1 MAGTERIQLAG
12 RELFAA
18 LAEALGDECLVQVV
32 DADGG
37 LVEDFDRGAQP
48 AGDASLEAGLGASG
62 LRLRARVPS
71 ARAASARG
79 LVTAAARAAGEQLR
93 LESEMESVYAG
104 SLQLLEEVAMTA
116 EMLARLP
123 SCGSDH
129 EVVRLALE
137 TLIVGASVERAAWI
151 TLDHVHRRCLVEVE
165 LCASQDSSGV
175 REYAP
180 ARGVVFEPEGT
191 IVERAI
197 RAGAAGLVE
206 DRDPAAPPDRPESR
220 ARREV
225 LALPVRF
232 GEGADGP
239 PIGVILAIDK
249 RANSYATAT
258 RLGSQ
263 ETKMVANV
271 ALMIGSAIGNR
282 RAAEVGQEVAFARA
296 IQQQVLPAGA
306 ASVAGFELV
315 GRCATCGAVGGDY
328 FDFVPMADGRTLA
341 LVADVS
347 GHNLA
352 SGMVMVG
359 ARAALRVIAGTT
371 PSPATVFD
379 GLAAA
384 IHDDLA
390 RTERFITAAALAVTP
405 DERTVEFVGAG
416 HPDALVLRAADGRV
430 ERLVSA
436 NCMLGFLRG
445 VTHRAE
451 SLRLEAGDLVLLY
464 TDGIVEAADAS
475 GELFGEGRLVEVLRA
490 QRGASAAAVLDAVF
504 GAIGRF
510 CGDGVRP
517 ADDLTVLV
525 LRSRREGESR

>member
-1 MAGTERIQLAG
+1 MAGTQWIQATG
-12 RELFAA
+12 RELFTA
-18 LAEALGDECLVQVV
+18 LVDALGEGCVVQLV
-32 DADGG
+32 D
-37 LVEDFDRGAQP
+37 P
-48 AGDASLEAGLGASG
+48 AGEIVEQFGHAVPGAASTALEARLGESG
-62 LRLRARVPS
+62 ARLVARVPS

-79 LVTAAARAAGEQLR
+79 LVTAAANSAGEQLR

-151 TLDHVHRRCLVEVE
+151 TLDHVHQCCMVEVE
-165 LCASQDSSGV
+165 LCAAQDALGV

-180 ARGVVFEPEGT
+180 ARGVVFEPAGT

-206 DRDPAAPPDRPESR
+206 DRDPDAPPDRPESR

-249 RANSYATAT
+249 RASSYAPAT

-328 FDFVPMADGRTLA
+328 FDFVPMANGRTLA

-371 PSPATVFD
+371 AAPATVFD

-405 DERTVEFVGAG
+405 NERTVEFVGAG
-416 HPDALVLRAADGRV
+416 HPDALVLRAADGRI
-430 ERLVSA
+430 ERLASA
-436 NCMLGFLRG
+436 NCMLGFLPG

-451 SLRLEAGDLVLLY
+451 LVRLEEGDLVLLY

-475 GELFGEGRLVEVLRA
+475 GELFGEARLVEVLRA
-490 QRGASAAAVLDAVF
+490 QRGSSASAVLDAVF
-504 GAIGRF
+504 GAIDRF
-510 CGDGVRP
+510 CGDGVHP

-525 LRSRREGESR
+525 LRGRREGESR